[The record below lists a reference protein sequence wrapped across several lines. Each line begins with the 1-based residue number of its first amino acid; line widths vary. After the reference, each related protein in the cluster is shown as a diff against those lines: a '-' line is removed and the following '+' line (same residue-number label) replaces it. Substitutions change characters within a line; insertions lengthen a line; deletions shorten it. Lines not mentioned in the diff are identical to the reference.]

1 MNAGL
6 LLYILRFPVYNKE
19 GGYNNFTSAR
29 SWPVITLSI
38 WEACLL
44 STYSPP
50 LTLGCKHPHPV
61 SFYIQPRHA
70 LNQKP

>member
-38 WEACLL
+38 CKACLV
-44 STYSPP
+44 SPDP
-50 LTLGCKHPHPV
+50 PTHSGVQAPPHPNG
-61 SFYIQPRHA
+61 FYT
-70 LNQKP
+70 

>member
-38 WEACLL
+38 WKACLL
-44 STYSPP
+44 SPDPPTHPGVQAP
-50 LTLGCKHPHPV
+50 LTPSYFTFSHV
-61 SFYIQPRHA
+61 RI
-70 LNQKP
+70 